1 MGHSLKHCAPLLGSG
16 LKTFPHISW
25 ERFFPFFF
33 PSSWK
38 VGVMS
43 GAKAA
48 NIGKETMRWGSH
60 ISGQYEEELG
70 LWHMEYLHRTR
81 APYLTFLWKR
91 ERNSYLF
98 WALGILD
105 IHHWHLNQILS
116 DTVEKVMQEAFCSHT
131 SSKSVNFTLGT
142 QEFCKR
148 WGKPY
153 WTIQSDLRNCIQ

>member
-43 GAKAA
+43 GAEAA

-142 QEFCKR
+142 QEF
-148 WGKPY
+148 
-153 WTIQSDLRNCIQ
+153 